1 MGCEL
6 WSNLQADDTVQ
17 WVAFVKKHS
26 PPLVFCGVQIHH
38 EIFTILLYD
47 FQSDGKDGLIKI
59 QLPQG
64 HHPLEAAINILVSL
78 ARSSVLVVGRDR
90 LGALPPLLQLISG
103 YQPIKEAFWG
113 VSPSLLL
120 KILSE
125 FCNPKRSCFFGGCRP
140 SKTFF
145 CVCVLNFLFFLPKM
159 AHGWCVV
166 WGRSM
171 NLLEKRER
179 ND

>member
-1 MGCEL
+1 M
-6 WSNLQADDTVQ
+6 
-17 WVAFVKKHS
+17 
-26 PPLVFCGVQIHH
+26 QIDH

-78 ARSSVLVVGRDR
+78 ATGEEEERRRRPSVLVVGRDR

-125 FCNPKRSCFFGGCRP
+125 FCIPKRSCFFGGCRP

-145 CVCVLNFLFFLPKM
+145 LCVSSTFCSFFLKWHM
-159 AHGWCVV
+159 GGAWCEE
-166 WGRSM
+166 S
-171 NLLEKRER
+171 L
-179 ND
+179 

>member
-1 MGCEL
+1 M
-6 WSNLQADDTVQ
+6 
-17 WVAFVKKHS
+17 
-26 PPLVFCGVQIHH
+26 QIHH

-78 ARSSVLVVGRDR
+78 ATGEEEERRRRPSVLVVRRDR

-125 FCNPKRSCFFGGCRP
+125 FCIPKRSCFFGGCRP

-145 CVCVLNFLFFLPKM
+145 FVCVLNFLFFLPKM
-159 AHGWCVV
+159 GGAWCEE
-166 WGRSM
+166 G
-171 NLLEKRER
+171 L
-179 ND
+179 

>member
-1 MGCEL
+1 M
-6 WSNLQADDTVQ
+6 
-17 WVAFVKKHS
+17 
-26 PPLVFCGVQIHH
+26 QIHH

-78 ARSSVLVVGRDR
+78 ATGEEEERRRPSVLVVRRDR

-145 CVCVLNFLFFLPKM
+145 FCVSSTFCSFFLK
-159 AHGWCVV
+159 WVV
-166 WGRSM
+166 RGVRKVYESFRKEGKKR
-171 NLLEKRER
+171 LEPVLIALELPRKRTLISS
-179 ND
+179 

>member
-1 MGCEL
+1 M
-6 WSNLQADDTVQ
+6 
-17 WVAFVKKHS
+17 
-26 PPLVFCGVQIHH
+26 QIHH

-78 ARSSVLVVGRDR
+78 ATGEEEERRRPSVLVVRRDR

-125 FCNPKRSCFFGGCRP
+125 FCIPKRSCFLVGVGRR
-140 SKTFF
+140 KLFF

-166 WGRSM
+166 
-171 NLLEKRER
+171 
-179 ND
+179 

>member
-1 MGCEL
+1 M
-6 WSNLQADDTVQ
+6 
-17 WVAFVKKHS
+17 
-26 PPLVFCGVQIHH
+26 QIHH

-78 ARSSVLVVGRDR
+78 ATGEEEERRRPSVLVVRRDR

-113 VSPSLLL
+113 VSPS
-120 KILSE
+120 
-125 FCNPKRSCFFGGCRP
+125 C
-140 SKTFF
+140 
-145 CVCVLNFLFFLPKM
+145 
-159 AHGWCVV
+159 
-166 WGRSM
+166 
-171 NLLEKRER
+171 
-179 ND
+179 